1 MLNQQII
8 SPDIIP
14 LRPDQT
20 VEEALLSME
29 DQMLRQLPV
38 VAAGVYEGLLS
49 EDDLFDSNQHDVL
62 SSLQHLYQP
71 FSVVAEEH
79 FLTAASTLS
88 SRRLQLVPVV
98 SANKEYVGAIGK
110 DQLLQQLT
118 QLCGAMSGG
127 ALLVL
132 EMEPHQY
139 SISELS
145 KLVETNDAHITQLNS
160 AMSEQSGHLLVTLR
174 INKREVSDIV
184 ATLQRYEYHVVFYS
198 GEEHYE
204 NEMRRNYD
212 HLMNFLTM

>member
-29 DQMLRQLPV
+29 DQQLRQLPV
-38 VAAGVYEGLLS
+38 VAGGVYEGLLS
-49 EDDLFDSNQHDVL
+49 EDDLFDSNQHDLL
-62 SSLQHLYQP
+62 SALQPVYQP
-71 FSVVAEEH
+71 FSVIAEDH
-79 FLTAASTLS
+79 FLTAVSTLS

-160 AMSEQSGHLLVTLR
+160 AMNDQSGHLLVTLR

>member
-1 MLNQQII
+1 
-8 SPDIIP
+8 
-14 LRPDQT
+14 
-20 VEEALLSME
+20 ME
-29 DQMLRQLPV
+29 DQLLRQLPV
-38 VAAGVYEGLLS
+38 VATGVYEGLLS
-49 EDDLFDSNQHDVL
+49 EDDLFDSNPHDQL
-62 SSLQHLYQP
+62 SALQHLYQP
-71 FSVVAEEH
+71 FSAVAEDH
-79 FLTAASTLS
+79 FLTAVSMLS
-88 SRRLQLVPVV
+88 SRRLQMVPVV
-98 SANKEYVGAIGK
+98 SANKEYIGSIGK

-160 AMSEQSGHLLVTLR
+160 AMNDQSGHLLVTIR

>member
-1 MLNQQII
+1 
-8 SPDIIP
+8 
-14 LRPDQT
+14 
-20 VEEALLSME
+20 ME
-29 DQMLRQLPV
+29 DQLLRQLPV
-38 VAAGVYEGLLS
+38 VASGVYKGLLS
-49 EDDLFDSNQHDVL
+49 DDDLLDSNQHDLL
-62 SSLQHLYQP
+62 SALQPVYLP
-71 FSVVAEEH
+71 FSVIAEDH
-79 FLTAASTLS
+79 FLTAVSTLS

-98 SANKEYVGAIGK
+98 SSNKEYVGAIGK
-110 DQLLQQLT
+110 DQLLHQLT

-160 AMSEQSGHLLVTLR
+160 AMNEQSGHLLVTLR

-184 ATLQRYEYHVVFYS
+184 STLQRYEYHVAFYS
-198 GEEHYE
+198 GEELYE

-212 HLMNFLTM
+212 HLMNYLTI